1 MSGIEIVPIDSL
13 PDLKAIVPRRHQDD
27 RGFFSEVF
35 RIDAMRAAGITC
47 AFVQENHVR
56 SRASGTIRG
65 LHFQIGNAAQA
76 KLIRCSRG
84 SILDVAVDIRRG
96 SPWFGR
102 HAAVTLSAEN
112 WRQLFV
118 PTGFAHGYCTLEPDT
133 EVIYKV
139 SAYYD
144 PAAER
149 GLAWDDEAIG
159 IDWPIARGDA
169 ILVTRD
175 RGHPRLAELGDF
187 FSFADNPD

>member
-1 MSGIEIVPIDSL
+1 VSGIEIVPIDSL
-13 PDLKAIVPRRHQDD
+13 PALKAIVPRRHQDD

-35 RIDAMRAAGITC
+35 RVDALRAAGITC
-47 AFVQENHVR
+47 AFVQENQAR

-102 HAAVTLSAEN
+102 HAAVTLSADN

-159 IDWPIARGDA
+159 IDWPIAREDA